1 MKEHSS
7 RKVNVLGT
15 DVSVMRAEKAVNLT
29 MDYMRR
35 KGLEVVFFHSAE
47 SSLYCQNQPGAAEI
61 IGNCQLVLPGDSHVE
76 MAVRHQR
83 NDSEDRKG
91 IGEFADEYLKR
102 LFAKLNR
109 ESREI
114 YAVMEKQ
121 EHLDSL
127 KEYIGTSYPDIF
139 QNGIVFDTESGE
151 DPGKI
156 VNEIN
161 ANIPDI
167 VFLCLPVEQQIM
179 FIRDYAA
186 MMNTRLCICIESVQP
201 LIRKETENAPPL
213 IQALHLDDLW
223 FRLKRESIIRKTV
236 VGSIFKQK
244 VLEDAGGE
252 VSPEAPGRS
261 TAADESAVSGSI
273 SADADDGMVSGSIS
287 ADVDEETVSG
297 RISADADDGMVS
309 GGVSADAD
317 TENNQEK

>member
-15 DVSVMRAEKAVNLT
+15 DVSVMRPEKAVNLT

-47 SSLYCQNQPGAAEI
+47 SSLYCQNQSWAAETVQD
-61 IGNCQLVLPGDSHVE
+61 CQLVLPGDSHME

-83 NDSEDRKG
+83 SDNEDQKG

-114 YAVMEKQ
+114 FAVMEKQ

-127 KEYIGTSYPDIF
+127 QDYIGTSYPDIF
-139 QNGIVFDTESGE
+139 QSGIVYDGDT
-151 DPGKI
+151 PGKI

-167 VFLCLPVEQQIM
+167 VFFCLPVEQQLM
-179 FIRDYAA
+179 FVKEYAA

-201 LIRKETENAPPL
+201 LIRKETENAPAFL
-213 IQALHLDDLW
+213 QMIHLDGIW

-244 VLEDAGGE
+244 VLEDTG
-252 VSPEAPGRS
+252 
-261 TAADESAVSGSI
+261 
-273 SADADDGMVSGSIS
+273 
-287 ADVDEETVSG
+287 
-297 RISADADDGMVS
+297 
-309 GGVSADAD
+309 GGVPSE
-317 TENNQEK
+317 TEKSRENEEK

>member
-7 RKVNVLGT
+7 RKVNVLGI
-15 DVSVMRAEKAVNLT
+15 DVSMMRAEKAVNLT

-61 IGNCQLVLPGDSHVE
+61 VQNCQLVLPGDSHVE

-83 NDSEDRKG
+83 NGSENQKG

-102 LFAKLNR
+102 LFAKLNK

-127 KEYIGTSYPDIF
+127 QEYIGTSYPDIF
-139 QNGIVFDTESGE
+139 QNGVVFDMGAGE
-151 DPGKI
+151 NPGKV

-167 VFLCLPVEQQIM
+167 VFFCLPVEKQLM
-179 FIRDYAA
+179 FVKEYAA

-201 LIRKETENAPPL
+201 LISKETENAPA
-213 IQALHLDDLW
+213 IIKILHLDGIW

-244 VLEDAGGE
+244 VLEDIGG
-252 VSPEAPGRS
+252 
-261 TAADESAVSGSI
+261 
-273 SADADDGMVSGSIS
+273 
-287 ADVDEETVSG
+287 
-297 RISADADDGMVS
+297 
-309 GGVSADAD
+309 AD
-317 TENNQEK
+317 TEEKQEK

>member
-7 RKVNVLGT
+7 RKVNVLGI
-15 DVSVMRAEKAVNLT
+15 DVSVMRTEKAVNLT

-47 SSLYCQNQPGAAEI
+47 SSLYCQNQPSAAEVVQ
-61 IGNCQLVLPGDSHVE
+61 NCQLVLPGDSHME

-83 NDSEDRKG
+83 NDGADQKG

-102 LFAKLNR
+102 LFIKLNR

-127 KEYIGTSYPDIF
+127 QEYIGTSYPDIF
-139 QNGIVFDTESGE
+139 QNGVVFDTEAGE
-151 DPGKI
+151 DPGKV

-167 VFLCLPVEQQIM
+167 VFLCLPVEKQLM
-179 FIRDYAA
+179 FVKEYTA

-201 LIRKETENAPPL
+201 LIRKETENAPA
-213 IQALHLDDLW
+213 IMRMLHLDGIW

-244 VLEDAGGE
+244 VLEDAGGGNASGETQNE
-252 VSPEAPGRS
+252 VSS
-261 TAADESAVSGSI
+261 
-273 SADADDGMVSGSIS
+273 
-287 ADVDEETVSG
+287 
-297 RISADADDGMVS
+297 
-309 GGVSADAD
+309 D
-317 TENNQEK
+317 TDMEKK